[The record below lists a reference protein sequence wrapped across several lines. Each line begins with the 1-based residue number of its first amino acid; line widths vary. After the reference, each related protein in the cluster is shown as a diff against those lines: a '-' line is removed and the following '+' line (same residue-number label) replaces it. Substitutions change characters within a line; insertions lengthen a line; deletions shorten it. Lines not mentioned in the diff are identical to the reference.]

1 MLRLAIPMAA
11 LALAG
16 GTVLA
21 AEAPLDRARQ
31 CATIQDSLQRLMCY
45 DRVFAA
51 SAAAPAVA
59 APAVA
64 APAAVVPVAPAQASG
79 DTARF
84 GAETLRR
91 SEAERESEAP
101 PSSITATVRELRQ
114 TRPNVFRVSL
124 DNGQIWQQ
132 MDMDSLFILSVGD
145 TVQID
150 RGRLGGY
157 RMARTSKG
165 GSGWVR
171 VNRVK

>member
-51 SAAAPAVA
+51 SAA